1 MLVRWMTTIIGGV
14 VLLSLTACAE
24 SLHQTQRMTML
35 SQAQENGY
43 ADVYDPANPFYSSP
57 GFWWSPFGYYPG
69 FSGYYGPGYGPG
81 YGPWYRSGYPHPY
94 SRYAPGGS
102 FSSPGGSSPRPSPPA
117 NAPSRMFKRKN

>member
-1 MLVRWMTTIIGGV
+1 MVTRWIRTIIGGV
-14 VLLSLTACAE
+14 LLLSLTACAE

-43 ADVYDPANPFYSSP
+43 ADVYDPSNPFYSSP

-69 FSGYYGPGYGPG
+69 FSGYGPG
-81 YGPWYRSGYPHPY
+81 YRSGYPYSYPY
-94 SRYAPGGS
+94 YGYSSGR
-102 FSSPGGSSPRPSPPA
+102 SSPNPSGPSFRPSPPA

>member
-1 MLVRWMTTIIGGV
+1 MGTRWMGAILSGG

-43 ADVYDPANPFYSSP
+43 AGMYDPTNPFYSNP
-57 GFWWSPFGYYPG
+57 GFWWSPFVPYPG

-81 YGPWYRSGYPHPY
+81 YRSGYPYPY
-94 SRYAPGGS
+94 PGYFPGRS
-102 FSSPGGSSPRPSPPA
+102 FSPPSGPSSRPSPPA
-117 NAPSRMFKRKN
+117 NAPSRMFKRR